1 MKFRHLEYFVAAAE
15 ELNFTHAAD
24 RLHVSQPPF
33 SKQIHD
39 LEGELRMELFE
50 RRRKGV
56 ALTPAGKAFL
66 VDARR
71 ILEDCDASIKKA
83 QRISRG
89 EIGELAIGYMSA
101 LTHDFLG
108 KALEVWRQTSPGIVV
123 DCIEMDTLS
132 QERALIEGRIAV
144 GILVPSDRPVL
155 ELLRVRLLVKYPVSL
170 ALPKSHPH
178 ADKPQIPL
186 SLLKDEPF
194 IGLNRMYPNYGDWLL
209 KSCRRVGFK
218 PRIVKE
224 ADGAASALAFVAAGF
239 GVAVIS
245 EPLQKIPAKNV
256 IFRDLA
262 PEDRAWVP
270 VGAAWKPDGLTA
282 PVCFS
287 IRRRVGSSL
296 CQRKRGR
303 SGPQERSFVV
313 SEGSSLCRSE
323 KQSAKVVHLQYYAH
337 RKRRL
342 PLSVFSPE
350 YIDHLPRQRRIL

>member
-1 MKFRHLEYFVAAAE
+1 VKFRHLEYFVAAAE

-71 ILEDCDASIKKA
+71 ILEDCVASVKKA

-89 EIGELAIGYMSA
+89 EIGELAVGYMSA

-108 KALEVWRQTSPGIVV
+108 EALEVWRQTAPGIVI
-123 DCIEMDTLS
+123 DCVEMDTLA

-155 ELLRVRLLVKYPVSL
+155 ELLRFRLLVKYPVSL
-170 ALPKSHPH
+170 ALPKAHRH
-178 ADKPQIPL
+178 AEKTQIPL

-194 IGLNRMYPNYGDWLL
+194 IGLNRMYPNYGDWLS
-209 KSCRRVGFK
+209 KSCRHVGFK

-224 ADGAASALAFVAAGF
+224 ADGAASALAFVSAGF

-270 VGAAWKPDGLTA
+270 VGAAWKPDALTA
-282 PVCFS
+282 PVASQFIDVLSQTCAN
-287 IRRRVGSSL
+287 GKAL
-296 CQRKRGR
+296 RG
-303 SGPQERSFVV
+303 
-313 SEGSSLCRSE
+313 
-323 KQSAKVVHLQYYAH
+323 H
-337 RKRRL
+337 
-342 PLSVFSPE
+342 
-350 YIDHLPRQRRIL
+350 

>member
-56 ALTPAGKAFL
+56 ALTAAGKSFL

-71 ILEDCDASIKKA
+71 ILDDCDVSVKKA

-89 EIGELAIGYMSA
+89 EIGELAVGYMSA
-101 LTHDFLG
+101 LTHDFMG
-108 KALEVWRQTSPGIVV
+108 KALEVWRQTAPGIVI
-123 DCIEMDTLS
+123 DCVEMDTLT
-132 QERALIEGRIAV
+132 QERALIEGRISV

-170 ALPKSHPH
+170 ALPKAHPH

-224 ADGAASALAFVAAGF
+224 ADGAASALAFVSAGF

-256 IFRDLA
+256 VFRDLA
-262 PEDRAWVP
+262 PEDRGFVP
-270 VGAAWKPDGLTA
+270 VGAAWKPDALTA
-282 PVCFS
+282 PVASQFIDVLAQSCANGNGA
-287 IRRRVGSSL
+287 RRASGNASSN
-296 CQRKRGR
+296 
-303 SGPQERSFVV
+303 
-313 SEGSSLCRSE
+313 
-323 KQSAKVVHLQYYAH
+323 
-337 RKRRL
+337 
-342 PLSVFSPE
+342 
-350 YIDHLPRQRRIL
+350 

>member
-24 RLHVSQPPF
+24 RLNVSQPPF

-39 LEGELRMELFE
+39 LEGELGIELFE

-56 ALTPAGKAFL
+56 ALTPAGKSFL

-71 ILEDCDASIKKA
+71 ILEDCETSIKKA

-108 KALEVWRQTSPGIVV
+108 KALEVWRLTSPGIVV
-123 DCIEMDTLS
+123 DCIEMDSVS
-132 QERALIEGRIAV
+132 QERAILEGRIAV

-155 ELLRVRLLVKYPVSL
+155 ELLHVRFLIKYPMSL

-178 ADKPQIPL
+178 ANREQIPF
-186 SLLKDEPF
+186 SLLKEEPF

-209 KSCRRVGFK
+209 KVCRRVGFK
-218 PRIVKE
+218 PQIVQE

-239 GVAVIS
+239 GVAVVS
-245 EPLQKIPAKNV
+245 EPLRRIPAKDV
-256 IFRDLA
+256 VFRNLI
-262 PEDRAWVP
+262 PEDSAWVP
-270 VGAAWKPDGLTA
+270 VGAAWKPDAVSA
-282 PVCFS
+282 P
-287 IRRRVGSSL
+287 
-296 CQRKRGR
+296 
-303 SGPQERSFVV
+303 FVSRFV
-313 SEGSSLCRSE
+313 DILVQICAAGNGASR
-323 KQSAKVVHLQYYAH
+323 A
-337 RKRRL
+337 
-342 PLSVFSPE
+342 
-350 YIDHLPRQRRIL
+350 PRQIVSNRE